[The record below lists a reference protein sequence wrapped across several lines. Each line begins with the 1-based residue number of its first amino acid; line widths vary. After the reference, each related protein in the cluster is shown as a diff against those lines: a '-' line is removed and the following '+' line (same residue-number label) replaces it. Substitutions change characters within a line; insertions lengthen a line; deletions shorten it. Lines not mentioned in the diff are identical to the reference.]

1 MLIGQLR
8 LFVNEAFCIN
18 QLTVGPGQELLQKA
32 MEISSK
38 MSSKHRK
45 SWMWKLMVK
54 LKALYGVLE
63 RAGISGKKFS
73 SFVTRKRRMAGVRV

>member
-1 MLIGQLR
+1 
-8 LFVNEAFCIN
+8 
-18 QLTVGPGQELLQKA
+18 
-32 MEISSK
+32 
-38 MSSKHRK
+38 
-45 SWMWKLMVK
+45 MVK